1 MKSKV
6 LSLALTF
13 ALLAAFG
20 CGKSESRSGSA
31 RVSSDNALVIA
42 FSSSPTNLDSRV
54 GNDNASGRIF
64 DLIYS
69 GLIRLTPESDYAPDI
84 AQKWETPDDRTI
96 VFHLDPNAKFQ
107 DGRPVRA
114 RDVKWTYDS
123 LMSQEFDSPK
133 KAGYAAL
140 DHIEAPDDR
149 TVIFK
154 LKEPNGGIF
163 SNLTLGILPE
173 NSDAGAMKTK
183 PIGAGPYKVVEFN
196 ADDRVTMEAFDQ
208 WHLGAPKI
216 RNVVARIIPDATTRV
231 LEMRKGTVNFELNAI
246 PNDSVP
252 EFEKNADFTVA
263 KKPGAIYQYLAFNLR
278 DPILKNKSVRQA
290 IASAIDRERIVR
302 DLQRGY
308 GTVTETV
315 FPEGFWARA
324 ENLPTYPYDPAKA
337 KRMLDQAGYRD
348 PDGDGPKPRFK
359 LVFKTS
365 TDAEANQRAQMIQAM
380 LEQAGVDVQIDSSEF
395 GTFYEDISKGNF
407 QIFSLSRAGVVD
419 PDFYEVIFSS
429 KSIPPEGQNRGYYLN
444 PKMDQLI
451 VQGRSTFNREARK
464 TAYDQIQRMQAEDL
478 PYISL
483 YNQVNIAVMRKN
495 IQNFQMDPWG
505 FLLSVP
511 WMTMDQAAGGK

>member
-1 MKSKV
+1 MKRIV
-6 LSLALTF
+6 LSLAITC
-13 ALLAAFG
+13 ALVAATG
-20 CGKSESRSGSA
+20 CGKSSSSKSGSA
-31 RVSSDNALVIA
+31 RGAAKDSLVIA
-42 FSSSPTNLDSRV
+42 FSSSPTNLDARV

-69 GLIRLTPESDYAPDI
+69 GLVRLTPESDYAPDV
-84 AQKWETPDDRTI
+84 AEKWETPDDRTI
-96 VFHLDPNAKFQ
+96 VFHLNPNAKFQ

-123 LMSQEFDSPK
+123 LMDPNFDSPK

-140 DHIEAPDDR
+140 DHIEAPDDH

-163 SNLTLGILPE
+163 ANLTLGILPE
-173 NSDAGAMKTK
+173 NSDASAMKSK

-216 RNVVARIIPDATTRV
+216 KKVVARIIPDATTRI
-231 LEMRKGTVNFELNAI
+231 LEMRKGTINFEINAI
-246 PNDSVP
+246 PNDSVA
-252 EFEKNADFTVA
+252 EFEKNPEFTVV
-263 KKPGAIYQYLAFNLR
+263 KKPGAIYQYVAFNLR
-278 DPILKNKSVRQA
+278 DPILKKKSVRQA
-290 IASAIDRERIVR
+290 IAHAIDRERIVR

-308 GTVTETV
+308 GMVTETV

-324 ENLPTYPYDPAKA
+324 EGLPTFPYDPNKA
-337 KRMLDQAGYRD
+337 KQMLDQAGYKD
-348 PDGDGPKPRFK
+348 PDGDGPKMRFS

-380 LEQAGVDVQIDSSEF
+380 LKQVGVGVQINSSEF

-407 QIFSLSRAGVVD
+407 QLFSLSRAGVVD

-429 KSIPPEGQNRGYYLN
+429 KSVPPEGQNRGYYLN

-451 VQGRSTFNREARK
+451 VQGRSTFNREERK
-464 TAYDQIQRMQAEDL
+464 KAYTEIQRMQAEDL

-483 YNQVNIAVMRKN
+483 YNQVNIAIMRN
-495 IQNFQMDPWG
+495 DIQNFKMDPWG
-505 FLLSVP
+505 FLLSIP
-511 WMTMDQAAGGK
+511 WTTMAQQ